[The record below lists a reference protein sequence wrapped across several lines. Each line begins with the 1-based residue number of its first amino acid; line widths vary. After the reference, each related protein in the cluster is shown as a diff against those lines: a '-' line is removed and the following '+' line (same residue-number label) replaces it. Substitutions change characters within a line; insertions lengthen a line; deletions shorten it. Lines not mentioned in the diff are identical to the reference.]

1 MKIGSEILW
10 LSEKDVHSLLTMKE
24 ALQTMEDVFSLHGHG
39 EIQMPVKVYLD
50 FEPYGGDLR
59 AMPGYIKG
67 TDPAAG
73 VKIVNSNAKNP
84 EKKLPAVTG
93 VMVLNDPRTGLPL
106 GIFAAGNL
114 TSMRTGAAGGLAAR
128 LLARPESAVVGLV
141 GCGRQAHTQ
150 LEALIENF
158 KIKEVRVWGKTQD
171 ESKAFVKSVQ
181 KNFRQKFVIC
191 KEVQEACQSDIVIT
205 TTPVRSPVVKMEW
218 IRPGTHINAIGAD
231 AAGKQEL
238 ESGLLYKSR
247 VFVDAWDQ
255 ASHAGEI
262 NVEVTKGNFTRD
274 RLGGELGQVVAKI
287 KPGRLNSSDITI
299 FDSTGLAI
307 QDVAVARLLFKK
319 ALKLKKGKVLKFNG

>member
-24 ALQTMEDVFSLHGHG
+24 ALKTMEDVFSLHGHG
-39 EIQMPVKVYLD
+39 QIQMPVKVYLD

-59 AMPGYIKG
+59 AMPAYIKG
-67 TDPAAG
+67 ANPAAG

-84 EKKLPAVTG
+84 EKKLPAVSG

-106 GIFAAGNL
+106 GLFAAGHL
-114 TSMRTGAAGGLAAR
+114 TGMRTGAAGGLAAKF
-128 LLARPESAVVGLV
+128 LARPESSVVGLV
-141 GCGRQAHTQ
+141 GCGRQAQPQ
-150 LEALIENF
+150 LEALVENF
-158 KIKEVRVWGKTQD
+158 KIREVRVWGKTLD
-171 ESKAFVKSVQ
+171 ESRGFEKQVRKKFPL
-181 KNFRQKFVIC
+181 KFVIC
-191 KEVQEACQSDIVIT
+191 KDVQEACQADIVVS
-205 TTPVRSPVVKMEW
+205 TTPVRSPLIKMEW
-218 IRPGTHINAIGAD
+218 IRSGTHINVIGAD

-238 ESGLLYKSR
+238 ESGLLYKAR

-262 NVEVTKGNFTRD
+262 NVEVSKGNFSRD
-274 RLGGELGQVVAKI
+274 RLAGELGQVVAGI
-287 KPGRLNSSDITI
+287 KQGRLNSSDITI

-307 QDVAVARLLFKK
+307 QDVAVSQLLFKK